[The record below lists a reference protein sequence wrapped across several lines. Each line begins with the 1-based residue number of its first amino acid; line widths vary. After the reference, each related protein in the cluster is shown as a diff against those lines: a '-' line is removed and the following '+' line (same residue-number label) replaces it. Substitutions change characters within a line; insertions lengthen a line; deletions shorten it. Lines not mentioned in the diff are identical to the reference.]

1 VQQRGA
7 PRRLLEPDV
16 EPVGPALQAVDQGTG
31 VEVFHR
37 AQAKAGHHAVRLYTP
52 SRSTGTSAAAGA
64 RYFRDNVRFGFAEQ
78 ELAGL
83 TRFYRDAS
91 ELGLVPAFR
100 EPSFCRP
107 TA

>member
-1 VQQRGA
+1 V
-7 PRRLLEPDV
+7 
-16 EPVGPALQAVDQGTG
+16 
-31 VEVFHR
+31 
-37 AQAKAGHHAVRLYTP
+37 
-52 SRSTGTSAAAGA
+52 S
-64 RYFRDNVRFGFAEQ
+64 FGFAEQ

-107 TA
+107 IA